1 MSRKTF
7 VIGISAI
14 LAIFALSVII
24 LFKGNNKPTFRTD
37 AINPPVRAAEI
48 KLTDQN
54 GNAFQLSNARGKV
67 VVLAFGF
74 TNCVE
79 ECPLTMAHIK
89 LALEKLGPSAQNVEV
104 VMVSTDPLRDTP
116 QAVKDFLGSFNPSFI
131 GLPGTS
137 DELSKVW
144 NDYGVVVLEGGET
157 HSSTSYVIDQKGN
170 MRLTFTPE
178 TLPDDIAADLNTLL
192 TE

>member
-1 MSRKTF
+1 VPRKTLL
-7 VIGISAI
+7 IGISAI

-24 LFKGNNKPTFRTD
+24 LFKGNNKPAFRGV
-37 AINPPVRAAEI
+37 AINPPVRAADI
-48 KLTDQN
+48 KLTDQD

-67 VVLAFGF
+67 VVLVFGF
-74 TNCVE
+74 TNCVA

-89 LALEKLGPSAQNVEV
+89 LALEKLGSSAQNVEV

-116 QAVKDFLGSFNPSFI
+116 QAMKDFLRSFNPFFI

-144 NDYGVVVLEGGET
+144 NDYGIVVLEGGES
-157 HSSTSYVIDQKGN
+157 HSSTSYVIDQKGE

-178 TLPDDIAADLNTLL
+178 TSPDDIAADLNVLL